1 MIIALVLRDKNLIRS
16 REFLSMTPLRL
27 VSNNKKKRNLAV
39 IQRGLSDNPFLPEL
53 SENNIGRPEISR
65 APSDPGLLL
74 SSGGQARR
82 KLFARSKTDH
92 SCYSTGVDV
101 SWRIISQ
108 IFISISGFINTAWRD
123 FLKIHRIFLL
133 KSMNIILW

>member
-27 VSNNKKKRNLAV
+27 VSNNKKKRSLAV

-53 SENNIGRPEISR
+53 SEDIGRPEISR

-101 SWRIISQ
+101 SRKIISQ
-108 IFISISGFINTAWRD
+108 IFISISGFINTSWRD
-123 FLKIHRIFLL
+123 FLKIHRIFYL
-133 KSMNIILW
+133 KSRLVLIF